1 MMGSRLE
8 SDVASLPQPWL
19 RQAPKGGKDGATESA
34 KAYAALQLYYLTSPN
49 LRSLKQ
55 VALQLKKSETLMEG
69 WSTNFGWVRRTEAWD
84 RHQSQLA
91 AAEYEKTRREKDA
104 KWAAREEELY
114 EQDYAASRE
123 MVARGVQS
131 MKLPLTEKK
140 LQKTVASGNQTIIIK
155 PANRGQSGVTE
166 LIRGGH
172 EIGLDCIKHA
182 RPEAAAVST
191 EDDYEFVPL
200 IEPEKEGGEE

>member
-1 MMGSRLE
+1 MDSGLE
-8 SDVASLPQPWL
+8 SDVASLSTPWL
-19 RQAPKGGKDGATESA
+19 RLPAKGGKDGKTECA

-49 LRSLKQ
+49 LRSLPQ
-55 VALQLKKSETLMEG
+55 VASQLDKSETMMER
-69 WSTNFGWVRRTEAWD
+69 WSTTFYWVRRTEAWD

-91 AAEYEKTRREKDA
+91 VAEHEKTRREKDA
-104 KWAAREEELY
+104 KWAGRVEEML
-114 EQDYAASRE
+114 EQDYTASRE

-140 LQKTVASGNQTIIIK
+140 LQKTDASGNQTIIIK
-155 PANRGQSGVTE
+155 PVNRGQNGVTA
-166 LIRGGH
+166 LIKVGH
-172 EIGLDCIKHA
+172 EIGLDCIKRA

-200 IEPEKEGGEE
+200 TEPEKEGGQE